1 MSAMKIWRTGKM
13 HFSKLKQYLQTQTSE
28 RAKPCDVG
36 QVPWPCRMVHLRLLE
51 FLTPSDM
58 LAYLELGTSNSYST
72 VCLFVCFCFI
82 VEQLFYVE
90 EDKLRYLYMAIH
102 VTFFNSCDLKND
114 GKFSCAESIPF
125 TSLLNEKRT

>member
-1 MSAMKIWRTGKM
+1 M

-28 RAKPCDVG
+28 RAKPHDVG
-36 QVPWPCRMVHLRLLE
+36 QELAGRGDHDHGRMVHLRLLE

-58 LAYLELGTSNSYST
+58 LAYLELGTSNPYST
-72 VCLFVCFCFI
+72 VVCLFVCFCFI
-82 VEQLFYVE
+82 VGQLFYVE

-102 VTFFNSCDLKND
+102 VTFFNSCDLKHD

-125 TSLLNEKRT
+125 SSLLNEKRT